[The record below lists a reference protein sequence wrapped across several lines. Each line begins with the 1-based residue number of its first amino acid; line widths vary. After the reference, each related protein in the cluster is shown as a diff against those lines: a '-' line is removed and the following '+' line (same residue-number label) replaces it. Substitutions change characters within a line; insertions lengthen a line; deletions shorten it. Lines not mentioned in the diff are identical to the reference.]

1 MQGYSNG
8 WSNWSSS
15 LVWQPDNWSNTPPPM
30 WNAASNTNTMQP
42 VNTSPTSQRLELEE
56 EPNMDEFIQVFC
68 STQWIVNEEASNTS
82 PDLNNQKMKKNI
94 EGELSG
100 QSLYKT
106 ELCHSFEETGYC
118 RYGSKCQFAH
128 GGAEL
133 RPVVRHPKYKT
144 EICKTFYSHGTCPYG
159 KRCRFI
165 HTQKMA
171 PTNASTQQQ
180 FVQVSGF
187 SNSWSAPGAPAPS
200 SKIAYEVEEFSKSG
214 SYPNSRPVVAEE
226 TLPTPPLPNGKWMN
240 SFSSTTP
247 VPTVQDKFIQD
258 ADTSPKRLSF
268 FQSISSSRW

>member
-15 LVWQPDNWSNTPPPM
+15 LVWQPDNNNWSNTTEAPM
-30 WNAASNTNTMQP
+30 WNAANGGNLQP
-42 VNTSPTSQRLELEE
+42 SPNTSPTSQRIELEE

-68 STQWIVNEEASNTS
+68 STQWIVNEEANNSDT
-82 PDLNNQKMKKNI
+82 NQKKKNI

-165 HTQKMA
+165 HTQKMP
-171 PTNASTQQQ
+171 PTITASQQKQ

-187 SNSWSAPGAPAPS
+187 SNSWSTPTAPS
-200 SKIAYEVEEFSKSG
+200 SKQAYEVEEFSKSS
-214 SYPNSRPVVAEE
+214 SYPVAEV
-226 TLPTPPLPNGKWMN
+226 LPTPQLPTDSKWTN
-240 SFSSTTP
+240 SFSASTP
-247 VPTVQDKFIQD
+247 IPTVQDKFED
-258 ADTSPKRLSF
+258 ANETSPKRLSF